1 MHDKLL
7 IIGAGGH
14 GKVCADIAMKM
25 KKWTE
30 ISFLDMDM
38 PKKEIL
44 GLKIIDIPE
53 NLNQY
58 VDNYDFFISIGN
70 NHVRE
75 HIASEIGNSNGELA
89 TLIHPSA
96 NIGIDVKIGKGT
108 AIMAGVSVN
117 SGTTLGVGVII
128 NTNSSVDHDCIIK
141 NYTHV
146 SPGVTIAGTVNIG
159 NNCWIGT
166 GANLVNSINIP
177 PYTIIG
183 AGGVVIN
190 SIPEQGTYVGVPV
203 NKIK

>member
-38 PKKEIL
+38 SKKKIL

-53 NLNQY
+53 NLDQY